1 MKMQLKKQNVTSKVS
16 LSSILMNAY
25 PRFNGSSDHEF
36 YLAKLKYIECFIQ
49 YKCSGFLI
57 GRLSRH
63 YLS

>member
-36 YLAKLKYIECFIQ
+36 YLAKLFRFFTWEAFKTLFAVKNEVM
-49 YKCSGFLI
+49 LE
-57 GRLSRH
+57 
-63 YLS
+63 